1 LSDVTPTRP
10 SGGPPYFEPG
20 RVVRWH
26 YRRPD
31 WRPGAAETVT
41 PVTVVRDDADGLVAW
56 LPVGTPYLIPRLAD
70 GRDLRSGDP
79 RTAFLEPRV
88 QGEDVWHSFDVLRI
102 APTGRPWSTWL
113 WFEEGTGRFDGY
125 YVNLEE
131 PHTRDEEAVYSGD
144 HVLDVEV
151 ETDRTH
157 RRKDVDELAEAV
169 RQGRYT
175 VQEAAMIEA
184 AAAEVEAVVEA
195 WGSPFCDGWE
205 SFRPDPAW
213 PVPRLPAGATP

>member
-1 LSDVTPTRP
+1 
-10 SGGPPYFEPG
+10 
-20 RVVRWH
+20 
-26 YRRPD
+26 
-31 WRPGAAETVT
+31 
-41 PVTVVRDDADGLVAW
+41 
-56 LPVGTPYLIPRLAD
+56 
-70 GRDLRSGDP
+70 
-79 RTAFLEPRV
+79 
-88 QGEDVWHSFDVLRI
+88 
-102 APTGRPWSTWL
+102 
-113 WFEEGTGRFDGY
+113 
-125 YVNLEE
+125 
-131 PHTRDEEAVYSGD
+131 
-144 HVLDVEV
+144 V

-205 SFRPDPAW
+205 TFRPDPAW